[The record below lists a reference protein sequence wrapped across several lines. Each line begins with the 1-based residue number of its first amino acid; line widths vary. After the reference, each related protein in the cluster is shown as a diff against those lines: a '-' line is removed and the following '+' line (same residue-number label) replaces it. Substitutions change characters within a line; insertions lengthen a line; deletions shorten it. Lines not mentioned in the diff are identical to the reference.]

1 MSSPSQQTSQETETN
16 PSQAPKLPVASD
28 PLDEYTER
36 ELLLVLTGSESKDR
50 KFLKV
55 CNELFDDSGRWIFG
69 SPGSIERRIVQQRR
83 RHLLRHPH
91 ARRASLQR
99 FLSPSIVTPSPHK
112 STPLVPRRLFSKMA
126 PAQSTPIDI
135 DAPIIQP
142 CVEMKDG
149 TCVNA
154 YKLHLNKPGN
164 VNNILTVHGR
174 DIRTPGRLT
183 DKLQVMEPIID
194 ARDKTFFLA
203 WLSDTGGGMFRTK
216 VSVPHFLRNR
226 DTTKKIQAIV
236 DGALKSDG
244 TIDDKKLC
252 DNILSNFE
260 AVTTSMKTEKD
271 SYLITEYYQFPDGM
285 TCNNELFNSDKKGN
299 KPPNMYKLMS
309 KVKMESIEVG
319 EAEGGALVI
328 GLMPFMVWE
337 MAVDNEDDKER
348 HTEITEEDNDEED
361 LSGAMA
367 GLGIKMK
374 KGMQI

>member
-1 MSSPSQQTSQETETN
+1 MITTQMNSQT
-16 PSQAPKLPVASD
+16 KLPLASD
-28 PLDEYTER
+28 PLDKHIER
-36 ELLLVLTGSESKDR
+36 ELLQVLTSAELKDR
-50 KFLKV
+50 KFSKV
-55 CNELFDDSGRWIFG
+55 CNEYCDSGRPIFG
-69 SPGSIERRIVQQRR
+69 SPGSVERRIVQQRR

-91 ARRASLQR
+91 TRQVSLQR
-99 FLSPSIVTPSPHK
+99 FLSSSIVTPSPK
-112 STPLVPRRLFSKMA
+112 STPLVPRRLFDKMA
-126 PAQSTPIDI
+126 PAKSTPIDI

-154 YKLHLNKPGN
+154 YKLLLNKPGN

-203 WLSDTGGGMFRTK
+203 WLSDTGGGFFRTK
-216 VSVPHFLRNR
+216 VSVPQFLRNR
-226 DTTKKIQAIV
+226 DATKRIQAII
-236 DGALKSDG
+236 DGALKRDG
-244 TIDDKKLC
+244 SMDEKKLC

-260 AVTTSMKTEKD
+260 TITTSMKTEKD
-271 SYLITEYYQFPDGM
+271 SFLITEYYQFPDGM
-285 TCNNELFNSDKKGN
+285 TCNNELFNNDKKGN

-309 KVKMESIEVG
+309 KVKVESVEVG
-319 EAEGGALVI
+319 EAEGGHKVI

-337 MAVDNEDDKER
+337 MAVDNEDDKDR
-348 HTEITEEDNDEED
+348 RTEVNDEENDEDD

-367 GLGIKMK
+367 GLGINLK
-374 KGMQI
+374 KGMQM